1 MANTQPPA
9 IFLLGPTA
17 SGKSDLAMKLTS
29 HLPVELVSVDSALVY
44 RDMNIGTA
52 KPDAEIL
59 RQYPHHL
66 VDIRNPDEVY
76 SAADFRSEVLTLMS
90 AISERGNIPLLVGGT
105 MLYFKV
111 LIEGIASMPAADS
124 AIREKIV
131 REAETGGWQKVHQ
144 RLAEVDP
151 ESAARIHP
159 NDPQRLQR
167 ALEIWELTGESMTQL
182 HKKQQNL
189 VSLPFSVCQLAII
202 PSDRADLHRIIAA
215 RFEQRIKDGFIE
227 EVEHLREKYDL
238 NAELPSIKSVGYR
251 QVWQF
256 LEGEVDRKA
265 MQERAIIATRQL
277 AKRQFTWLRGWS
289 NLKEIPFPEVN
300 EALKII
306 QASSILSKGGDRE

>member
-182 HKKQQNL
+182 HKKQQDL

-202 PSDRADLHRIIAA
+202 PSDRADHHRIIAA
-215 RFEQRIKDGFIE
+215 RFEQMIKDGFIE

-251 QVWQF
+251 QVWQY

-306 QASSILSKGGDRE
+306 QASSILS

>member
-182 HKKQQNL
+182 HKKQQDL

-215 RFEQRIKDGFIE
+215 RFEQMIKDGFIE

-265 MQERAIIATRQL
+265 MQARAIIATRQL

-306 QASSILSKGGDRE
+306 QASSILS

>member
-17 SGKSDLAMKLTS
+17 SGKSDLAMKLTA

-182 HKKQQNL
+182 HKKQQDL

-215 RFEQRIKDGFIE
+215 RFEQMIKDGFIE

-251 QVWQF
+251 QVWQY

-306 QASSILSKGGDRE
+306 QASSILS

>member
-124 AIREKIV
+124 AIREKIA
-131 REAETGGWQKVHQ
+131 REAKTGGWQKVHQ

-182 HKKQQNL
+182 HKKQQDL

-215 RFEQRIKDGFIE
+215 RFEQMIKDGFIE

-251 QVWQF
+251 QVWQY

-306 QASSILSKGGDRE
+306 QSSSILS

>member
-1 MANTQPPA
+1 
-9 IFLLGPTA
+9 
-17 SGKSDLAMKLTS
+17 
-29 HLPVELVSVDSALVY
+29 
-44 RDMNIGTA
+44 
-52 KPDAEIL
+52 
-59 RQYPHHL
+59 
-66 VDIRNPDEVY
+66 
-76 SAADFRSEVLTLMS
+76 MS

-131 REAETGGWQKVHQ
+131 REAKTGGWQKVHQ

-182 HKKQQNL
+182 HKKQQDL

-215 RFEQRIKDGFIE
+215 RFEQMIKDGFIE

-251 QVWQF
+251 QVWQY

-306 QASSILSKGGDRE
+306 QASSILS

>member
-131 REAETGGWQKVHQ
+131 REAKTGGWQKVHQ

-215 RFEQRIKDGFIE
+215 RFEQMIKDGFVE

-251 QVWQF
+251 QVWQY

-306 QASSILSKGGDRE
+306 QASSILS

>member
-66 VDIRNPDEVY
+66 VDIRNPDQVY

-124 AIREKIV
+124 AIREKIA
-131 REAETGGWQKVHQ
+131 REAKTGGWQKVHQ

-182 HKKQQNL
+182 HKKQQDL

-202 PSDRADLHRIIAA
+202 PSDRADLHLIIAA
-215 RFEQRIKDGFIE
+215 RFEQMIKDGFIE

-251 QVWQF
+251 QVWQY
-256 LEGEVDRKA
+256 LEGEVDRKV

-289 NLKEIPFPEVN
+289 NLREIPFPEVN

-306 QASSILSKGGDRE
+306 QASSILS

>member
-215 RFEQRIKDGFIE
+215 RFEQMIKHGFIE

-251 QVWQF
+251 QVWQY

-306 QASSILSKGGDRE
+306 QASSILS